1 MKDSILN
8 KISGFTAKLTQLK
21 WIQGISRGGMQ
32 VMPFIM
38 VGSFASLFAG
48 LQFASYQAFLTSSG
62 LSSCLQWLTNCTT
75 NIIGLLFMYFI
86 SKSYAKV
93 LGIDDRNI
101 GIMGISIYLMLCPS
115 IVTDTGVGLSFDY
128 LGAKGVIMAIVL
140 ALIIVQ
146 LYKYILS
153 KDVKIKLPEGTPDY
167 VSNSF
172 SSILPFVLL
181 ALFALVVR
189 FVFLFTP
196 YKSIFDAFYA
206 ILQIPLTALVGA
218 NIFSQLI
225 LNIIAQSLWVFGI
238 HGSSIID
245 TLRGPIMFGLD
256 GAQQAAYAIGKPLP
270 NIMGMAFSYMY
281 YTAIMYPAV
290 AIAVCCFAKS
300 KRMKMV
306 GKMALPASFFGIS
319 EPLVF
324 GLPIVFN
331 PILAIPFIF
340 IPSITMGIAY
350 LITYLGLVSAPIG
363 VAVFNIPLAINGI
376 LNGSWTIAVLQIILL
391 ILSVIMWMPF
401 IKFADKKALE
411 EEKVGELKSD
421 E

>member
-1 MKDSILN
+1 MKDTLLN
-8 KISGFTAKLTQLK
+8 KISNFTAKLTQLK

-48 LQFASYQAFLTSSG
+48 LQFESYQSFLTSTG
-62 LSSCLQWLTNCTT
+62 LGTALQWVTNCTT
-75 NIIGLLFMYFI
+75 NIMGILFVYFI
-86 SKSYAKV
+86 AKSYAEILNLEEK
-93 LGIDDRNI
+93 NI
-101 GIMGISIYLMLCPS
+101 GIISIAIYLILCPS
-115 IVTDTGVGLSFDY
+115 VMTETGSLLSFDY
-128 LGAKGVIMAIVL
+128 LGSKGVIMGIILAIVVVR
-140 ALIIVQ
+140 IYQ
-146 LYKYILS
+146 YILS
-153 KDVKIKLPEGTPDY
+153 KNVKIKLPEGTPEY

-172 SSILPFVLL
+172 GAII
-181 ALFALVVR
+181 
-189 FVFLFTP
+189 P
-196 YKSIFDAFYA
+196 YNTIFESFYA
-206 ILQIPLTALVGA
+206 LLQIPLNAIVGE
-218 NIFSQLI
+218 NIFSQLV
-225 LNIIAQSLWVFGI
+225 LNVVAQSLWVFGI

-256 GAQQAAYAIGKPLP
+256 GAQQAAYAANLPLP

-340 IPSITMGIAY
+340 IPSIVMGIAY
-350 LITYLGLVSAPIG
+350 LITSLGLVATPIG
-363 VAVFNIPLAINGI
+363 VQVFNIPLAINGI
-376 LNGSWTIAVLQIILL
+376 LNGSWTIAILQILLL

-411 EEKVGELKSD
+411 EEKIGELKSH

>member
-1 MKDSILN
+1 M
-8 KISGFTAKLTQLK
+8 
-21 WIQGISRGGMQ
+21 
-32 VMPFIM
+32 
-38 VGSFASLFAG
+38 
-48 LQFASYQAFLTSSG
+48 
-62 LSSCLQWLTNCTT
+62 
-75 NIIGLLFMYFI
+75 
-86 SKSYAKV
+86 
-93 LGIDDRNI
+93 
-101 GIMGISIYLMLCPS
+101 
-115 IVTDTGVGLSFDY
+115 
-128 LGAKGVIMAIVL
+128 
-140 ALIIVQ
+140 
-146 LYKYILS
+146 
-153 KDVKIKLPEGTPDY
+153 
-167 VSNSF
+167 
-172 SSILPFVLL
+172 
-181 ALFALVVR
+181 
-189 FVFLFTP
+189 
-196 YKSIFDAFYA
+196 
-206 ILQIPLTALVGA
+206 
-218 NIFSQLI
+218 
-225 LNIIAQSLWVFGI
+225 WVFGI

-256 GAQQAAYAIGKPLP
+256 GAQQAAYAANLPLP

-340 IPSITMGIAY
+340 IPSIVMGIAY
-350 LITYLGLVSAPIG
+350 LITSLGLVATPIG
-363 VAVFNIPLAINGI
+363 VQVFNIPLAINGI
-376 LNGSWTIAVLQIILL
+376 LNGSWTIAILQILLL

-411 EEKVGELKSD
+411 EEKIGELKSH